1 MNTKNNPE
9 NDKLPVNEENTDNSL
24 QPEIAKKE
32 SSVELPQSELSSD
45 EKSVAD
51 TNLLNSA
58 ADEIVPTEVPT
69 EEAAEKPDEAPV
81 EGPVDA
87 PAEVSEEATA
97 DGPVEVPAAPVEVP
111 AAPVEEPV
119 ETPVDVPAVVPVET
133 PAEASEEVTEESPAE
148 LPVEVPEDKPIE
160 VPAEEPVEEPV
171 EEPIE
176 EPVEEPAE
184 VVAETNVEEQVE
196 TPVDTQA
203 ETLVDTPA
211 ETPAGT
217 TSEASTV
224 APVVAPA
231 VEPTE
236 ETSLEAAEAT
246 SETSSDTVSVES
258 KALDYHLEDGH
269 EEEDTGDE
277 DDTEDDTEDRVS
289 SESAVTMLSIEE
301 IVQHLRKLFESE
313 NPKRKDVDE
322 YKNQFYRSL
331 RNEIEGQKQSYLSDG
346 GEEIDFIAN
355 ESDIFTE
362 GKELLQKIKE
372 KRAAILA
379 REEVEK
385 EKNVARK
392 LAIIEQIR
400 LLTENQG
407 QEDFNKSYQEFKAL
421 QQEWNEIKLVPQAR
435 VNELWK
441 SYQHYVEIF
450 YDLVRI
456 NNEFREYDF
465 KKNLEQKTVLC
476 EAAERLDEEPDVISA
491 FHQLQNLHQEWREI
505 GPVSRKD
512 REDIWNRFKEASTS
526 INKKYQSHFE
536 DLRGKED
543 ENLELKT
550 VLCERLEAIDYSQ
563 INTIKEWNSKVKE
576 VLEIQTEWR
585 QIGYVPRKWNT
596 KIYKRYRAACDLF
609 FKTKN
614 DFYKSLRGEMEEN
627 LRKKIVL
634 CERAELMKESQD
646 WKKTTQDMIDIQKE
660 WKSIGIVPHKYV
672 DSIWKRFI
680 TACDYFFEQKKMHT
694 SSQYEE
700 ESKNLEAKK
709 MIVEKISKL
718 DTALGAEE
726 ALTQLREWMDEWYV
740 VGHVP
745 YKLKDRVY
753 REFYDA
759 TEAQFDRLN
768 IDKADRKLESFKTNI
783 SDIAKSGN
791 AKNQLLR
798 ERERLMRQ
806 YDRMKSEL
814 QTYENNIGFL
824 SISSKKGNHLLDD
837 MNQKMDKIKSELQL
851 IIKKVDTIDKEL

>member
-1 MNTKNNPE
+1 MNTKNNLS
-9 NDKLPVNEENTDNSL
+9 NDKLPVNEENSDNSL
-24 QPEIAKKE
+24 RPEMEMNE
-32 SSVELPQSELSSD
+32 SSVELPQPEASSD
-45 EKSVAD
+45 DESVVEPKIVHSLAGEEVS
-51 TNLLNSA
+51 TELL
-58 ADEIVPTEVPT
+58 T
-69 EEAAEKPDEAPV
+69 EEVAEIPAEAVIETVEATTAEVALEITEELPDEASTPL
-81 EGPVDA
+81 
-87 PAEVSEEATA
+87 S
-97 DGPVEVPAAPVEVP
+97 
-111 AAPVEEPV
+111 V
-119 ETPVDVPAVVPVET
+119 ETPVET
-133 PAEASEEVTEESPAE
+133 PAETPVESP
-148 LPVEVPEDKPIE
+148 VETH
-160 VPAEEPVEEPV
+160 A
-171 EEPIE
+171 
-176 EPVEEPAE
+176 
-184 VVAETNVEEQVE
+184 E
-196 TPVDTQA
+196 TPVEMPV
-203 ETLVDTPA
+203 ETTVETSKEIPT
-211 ETPAGT
+211 ETPA
-217 TSEASTV
+217 V
-224 APVVAPA
+224 ALM
-231 VEPTE
+231 EPLPE
-236 ETSLEAAEAT
+236 SSLETGAI
-246 SETSSDTVSVES
+246 ES
-258 KALDYHLEDGH
+258 NAIDYHLEDAH
-269 EEEDTGDE
+269 DEEEAVEDE
-277 DDTEDDTEDRVS
+277 DDAETEDAELNET
-289 SESAVTMLSIEE
+289 AATLLSIEE
-301 IVQHLRKLFESE
+301 IVLNLRKLFESA

-331 RNEIEGQKQSYLSDG
+331 RNEIEAQKQRFLAGG

-355 ESDIFTE
+355 ETDLFAE

-372 KRAAILA
+372 KRASILA
-379 REEVEK
+379 KEEVTK

-392 LAIIEQIR
+392 LAIIEQIK

-407 QEDFNKSYQEFKAL
+407 QEDFNKSYQEFKSL
-421 QQEWNEIKLVPQAR
+421 QQEWNEIKLVPQSK

-441 SYQHYVEIF
+441 SYQYYVEIF

-465 KKNLEQKTVLC
+465 KKNLELKTDLC
-476 EAAERLDEEPDVISA
+476 VAAERLDEEADVISA

-512 REDIWNRFKEASTS
+512 REEIWNRFKEASTS

-536 DLRGKED
+536 ELRGKED

-550 VLCERLEAIDYSQ
+550 ALCEKLEAIDYGR

-627 LRKKIVL
+627 LRKKVLL
-634 CERAELMKESQD
+634 CERAELIKESQD
-646 WKKTTQDMIDIQKE
+646 WKKTTQEMIDIQKE

-694 SSQYEE
+694 SSQYDE

-709 MIVEKISKL
+709 VIVEKISNL
-718 DTALGAEE
+718 DPSLAAEE
-726 ALTQLREWMDEWYV
+726 ALTQLHALMDEWYA

-753 REFYDA
+753 REFYDS

-768 IDKADRKLESFKTNI
+768 IDKGDRKLESFKTNI
-783 SDIAKSGN
+783 SDIARSGN

-824 SISSKKGNHLLDD
+824 SFSSKKGNHLLDD
-837 MNQKMDKIKSELQL
+837 MNQKMEKIKMELQL
-851 IIKKVDTIDKEL
+851 IVKKVEAIDKEI

>member
-1 MNTKNNPE
+1 MNMKKDLE
-9 NDKLPVNEENTDNSL
+9 NEKLPVNEEITDNSL
-24 QPEIAKKE
+24 QPESAEKE
-32 SSVELPQSELSSD
+32 SIVELPHQETSPD
-45 EKSVAD
+45 EKP
-51 TNLLNSA
+51 
-58 ADEIVPTEVPT
+58 E
-69 EEAAEKPDEAPV
+69 AEKEVSVSATDEKV
-81 EGPVDA
+81 
-87 PAEVSEEATA
+87 PAEEPEAT
-97 DGPVEVPAAPVEVP
+97 P
-111 AAPVEEPV
+111 EE
-119 ETPVDVPAVVPVET
+119 VPVET
-133 PAEASEEVTEESPAE
+133 PENRPVEPSVEVPVETPENTPVETPE
-148 LPVEVPEDKPIE
+148 DTPVEVPEEATTEAPSE
-160 VPAEEPVEEPV
+160 VPSEPS
-171 EEPIE
+171 
-176 EPVEEPAE
+176 
-184 VVAETNVEEQVE
+184 AETS
-196 TPVDTQA
+196 
-203 ETLVDTPA
+203 PA
-211 ETPAGT
+211 
-217 TSEASTV
+217 
-224 APVVAPA
+224 A
-231 VEPTE
+231 VEK
-236 ETSLEAAEAT
+236 
-246 SETSSDTVSVES
+246 
-258 KALDYHLEDGH
+258 KAIDYHLEDAH
-269 EEEDTGDE
+269 EEDESGDS
-277 DDTEDDTEDRVS
+277 DDDSDNDSVS
-289 SESAVTMLSIEE
+289 GAEVTMLSIEE
-301 IVQHLRKLFESE
+301 IVQNLRMLFDSE

-331 RNEIEGQKQSYLSDG
+331 RNEIEGQKQHFITGG

-355 ESDIFTE
+355 EPEIFVE

-379 REEVEK
+379 KEEVEK

-392 LAIIEQIR
+392 LAIIEQIK
-400 LLTENQG
+400 LLTEDQG
-407 QEDFNKSYQEFKAL
+407 QEDFNKSYHEFKTL
-421 QQEWNEIKLVPQAR
+421 QQEWNEIRLVPQSK

-465 KKNLEQKTVLC
+465 KKNLELKTELC
-476 EAAERLDEEPDVISA
+476 EAAERLDEESDVISA

-505 GPVSRKD
+505 GPVSRKE
-512 REDIWNRFKEASTS
+512 REEIWNRFKEASTS
-526 INKKYQSHFE
+526 INKKYQAHFE
-536 DLRGKED
+536 ELRGKED

-550 VLCERLEAIDYSQ
+550 TLCERLEAIDYSQ

-576 VLEIQTEWR
+576 VLEIQSEWR

-627 LRKKIVL
+627 LRKKIIL
-634 CERAELMKESQD
+634 CERAEEMKDSQD

-680 TACDYFFEQKKMHT
+680 TACDFFFEQKKMHT

-700 ESKNLEAKK
+700 ESRNLEAKK
-709 MIVEKISKL
+709 VIVEKINQL
-718 DTALGAEE
+718 DPSLTAVE
-726 ALTQLREWMDEWYV
+726 ALPLLHDLMDEWYAI
-740 VGHVP
+740 GHVP
-745 YKLKDRVY
+745 YKMKDRVY

-768 IDKADRKLESFKTNI
+768 IDKGARKLESFKTNI
-783 SDIAKSGN
+783 SDMAKSGN

-806 YDRMKSEL
+806 YDRMKNEL

-837 MNQKMDKIKSELQL
+837 MNQKMERIKSELQL
-851 IIKKVDTIDKEL
+851 IIKKVDAIDKEI